1 MKKITAFLIIISIIL
16 MLCSCK
22 SRPVVFDGTGD
33 SSAMLSGCA
42 SCAYRMT
49 PDELYRDSHIVAV
62 CEATGES
69 AVVQSG
75 DMTNQYALSG
85 IFTDYKMSVKRVIKG
100 DELFELNLRCRGGSA
115 DSTVIE
121 SNDLRPEKKTE
132 YLMFLRRATPIY
144 TGDSNSYFIIN
155 GISGCVKIVDGE
167 LEFLGVH
174 DEDQERYREI
184 YNSGK

>member
-33 SSAMLSGCA
+33 SSAMLSGGA

-85 IFTDYKMSVKRVIKG
+85 IFTDYKMLVKRVIKG
-100 DELFELNLRCRGGSA
+100 DELFELNLRCRGGSVDGA
-115 DSTVIE
+115 VIE
-121 SNDLRPEKKTE
+121 SNDLKPEKKTE

-144 TGDSNSYFIIN
+144 TGDSNSYFVIN
-155 GISGCVKIVDGE
+155 DISGCVKIVDGE